1 MGSGL
6 FVPPFDALADV
17 RDVSRNGPW

>member
-17 RDVSRNGPW
+17 RDVIRNGPW